1 MRRGEEGGRGW
12 VRRILED
19 NVIFRGKEGG
29 INCLKRSIKE
39 GGGTV
44 NCPCG
49 REGVIRTLQ
58 SLMGEPDKFYREKT
72 KSSDT
77 EIVPVIL

>member
-1 MRRGEEGGRGW
+1 MGGGW

-39 GGGTV
+39 GGGLLTAHV
-44 NCPCG
+44 EG
-49 REGVIRTLQ
+49 RV
-58 SLMGEPDKFYREKT
+58 S
-72 KSSDT
+72 
-77 EIVPVIL
+77 

>member
-1 MRRGEEGGRGW
+1 M
-12 VRRILED
+12 RRILED
-19 NVIFRGKEGG
+19 NVIFRGKGGG

-39 GGGTV
+39 GGTV

-58 SLMGEPDKFYREKT
+58 SLKGEPDKFYREKT

>member
-1 MRRGEEGGRGW
+1 M
-12 VRRILED
+12 RRILED

-29 INCLKRSIKE
+29 INCLKRIIKE

-58 SLMGEPDKFYREKT
+58 SLMGEPDLLFTLFTSDFRLLPSEI
-72 KSSDT
+72 SSDKD
-77 EIVPVIL
+77 IN